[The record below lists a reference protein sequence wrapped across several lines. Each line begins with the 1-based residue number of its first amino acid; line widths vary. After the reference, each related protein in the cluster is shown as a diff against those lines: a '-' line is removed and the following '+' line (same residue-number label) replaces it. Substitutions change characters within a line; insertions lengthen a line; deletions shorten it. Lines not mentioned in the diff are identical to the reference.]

1 MASLLQN
8 KKIPGERLLSN
19 GITNEKSD
27 GKALVKK
34 FLNLFLVVAVLGC
47 ITGCG
52 RNDQKDKLYYAID
65 NNNLQGLTEVLAD
78 DPDFDFDKL
87 DQHDFTTFRENDH
100 RALSFAFDGIADDI
114 MIMKLIDSGRVDVNN
129 DDDKITY
136 LSNAVCYRSMD
147 IVKALIEH
155 GADVNAGEDTAL
167 GSLLRNRT
175 DSIDRQERIELLVS
189 RGAAVDA
196 ELFKAALKNE
206 DKYIGMSYVVELLE
220 EHDVD
225 LSGCRKSLI
234 AAIKGDEKTLLDIV
248 TAGREKLTKEDL
260 IFAAGTCSVDTLVK
274 ITEAGYDF
282 NIRDENKWT
291 PLHAA
296 ALSNDRDAVEYLMK
310 QGLDVNAKTDL
321 LGDNVLDMAV
331 IGANRDTI
339 MYLMERGVKSDE
351 AWDKACREET
361 GGSVRYLMEAGYK
374 PTKGDYYNVFTDSSD
389 SVFDFA
395 LDQGFPVNIHYNEG
409 TPLDDAD
416 DKDRMLALLEHGANP
431 TAYTLETATGL
442 RAYDA
447 VDFILKKEKDVDMG
461 SALIEAVRCGDFKLV
476 KKYIAHGADVNRLVT
491 DADEKYSALHT
502 AAWSAS
508 EDILKYL
515 ISNGGDLEV
524 KDSEGRTPY
533 EIVKENRNRINMKI
547 IKAAMRD

>member
-1 MASLLQN
+1 M
-8 KKIPGERLLSN
+8 KKILTTALI
-19 GITNEKSD
+19 IT
-27 GKALVKK
+27 LM
-34 FLNLFLVVAVLGC
+34 GC

-52 RNDQKDKLYYAID
+52 SSDQKDKLYSSID

-78 DPDFDFDKL
+78 DPGFDFDKL
-87 DQHDFTTFRENDH
+87 DQHDFTVFRNNDH
-100 RALSFAFDGIADDI
+100 RALAFAFDGIADDT
-114 MIMKLIDSGRVDVNN
+114 MVMKLIDSGRVNVNN
-129 DDDKITY
+129 DDDNITY

-147 IVKALIEH
+147 IAEALIEH
-155 GADVNAGEDTAL
+155 GADLNAGEDTAL

-175 DSIDRQERIELLVS
+175 GSIDRQKRIKLLVS
-189 RGAAVDA
+189 KGAAVDIN
-196 ELFKAALKNE
+196 LFESALNNE
-206 DKYIGMSYVVELLE
+206 DKYIGMSDVVELLE
-220 EHDVD
+220 AHDVD
-225 LSGCRKSLI
+225 LSASRKSLI

-248 TAGREKLTKEDL
+248 TEGREKLTKEDL
-260 IFAAGTCSVDTLVK
+260 IFAAGTCSVDTLMK

-296 ALSNDRDAVEYLMK
+296 ALSNGRDAVGYLMK

-321 LGDNVLDMAV
+321 YGDNVLDMAV
-331 IGANRDTI
+331 IGANKDTI
-339 MYLMERGVKSDE
+339 RYLMESGVKSDE

-361 GGSVRYLMEAGYK
+361 GGSVRYLIESGYK
-374 PTKGDYYNVFTDSSD
+374 PTKGDYYNAFMDSSD

-395 LDQGFPVNIHYNEG
+395 LDKDFPVNIHYDDG
-409 TPLDDAD
+409 TPLDDVD
-416 DKDRMLALLEHGANP
+416 DKDRMFTLLEHGAKP
-431 TAYTLETATGL
+431 TDYTLETATGL

-447 VDFILKKEKDVDMG
+447 VDFILKKEKDVNMG

-476 KKYIAHGADVNRLVT
+476 KKYISQGADVNRLVT
-491 DADEKYSALHT
+491 DVDEKYSAMHT

-515 ISNGGDLEV
+515 IANGGDLEV

-533 EIVKENRNRINMKI
+533 EVAKENRNRINMKI
-547 IKAAMRD
+547 LKSNMGK